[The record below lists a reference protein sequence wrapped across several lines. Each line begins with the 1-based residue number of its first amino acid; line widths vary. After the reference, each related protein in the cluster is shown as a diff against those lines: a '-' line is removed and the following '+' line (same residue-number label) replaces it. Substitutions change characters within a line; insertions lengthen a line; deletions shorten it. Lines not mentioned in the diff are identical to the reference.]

1 MSSGAPSSSSSPQ
14 LSRSSSP
21 SVGSIQDDP
30 TRSRDYAPDDAAR
43 VTPVKR
49 RRLLPLV
56 DLRGG
61 GMAGSS
67 VELGGRGM
75 GGVGGLGGSLGPGRR
90 SRTPLTDL
98 AKSGLCVS
106 SDVGDGGGV
115 RITHLTGSSGMG
127 VNVGGSMV
135 DMDEGETRFPRLDQC
150 AHFHYEYVELPPLQ
164 ISLVHEELKP
174 LSAGTGYACE
184 DTENRSHLVQVA
196 SLGRSWVLR
205 RTYDNFR
212 FLDRQLH
219 RCCYDRKFSHLPEL
233 PPEEN
238 LPGNDREAAV
248 AGLLGEYVA
257 RLSEVAGSL
266 ITCGPVLNWLE
277 LDNRGHR
284 LIVTDDSDIN
294 TPAVAA
300 AYVVKRYIAQAS
312 DEISFEVGDMISVI
326 DMPPPEESIWW
337 RGKRGFQVGFFPC
350 ECVQVIGDKVPQ
362 TIQPQT
368 LTLPPARTQPA
379 IAAGHQHH
387 TLHSGAQAPMKPVLR
402 KHGKLIAFFRSFIL
416 SRPSRRKLK
425 QSGILRERVF
435 GCDLG
440 EHLLNSGHEIPMVLR
455 CCSEFLEGHGVVD
468 GIYRLSGITSN
479 IQKLRNA
486 FDEDRIPDLYGDEN
500 ILQDIHCVSSVLK
513 MYFREL
519 PNPLLTYQL
528 YEKFV
533 AAVMQDEDVRLLY
546 LRDVVQQLPP
556 PHYRTLEYLV
566 QHLARIAS
574 HSCDT
579 GMTPKN
585 IAIVWAPNLLRSK
598 DLDNGGVAAL
608 QDVGTQA
615 VVTEYLVRYVDL
627 IFNDKIP
634 TFYHSTNGVEGTPK
648 KSRPKSL
655 AISTPTK
662 LLSIEEAR
670 TRALNPAIKP
680 DQKYIEVGGGPQNLP
695 PKYHTVI
702 ELPNRK
708 GGSLK
713 QKKSPSGWKSIFSK
727 GRSIHKHQRKA
738 STPSD
743 IHLNISAL
751 DSPGRLDTS
760 DWESPERVNR
770 DERESRSSSLS
781 SPIPSP
787 RTHNRS
793 VSHDSYF
800 NTLENQTNNLPS
812 QVPVKEEGESDIDF
826 SPSHSRMNLDISELD
841 LNFSTSEKDLKGFE
855 VDTLKSTSVEDP
867 DDMSGS
873 TLDMENLSMCSD
885 SAKSKENLSPRPEK
899 KSLKE
904 KIRHRFTSPPTQ
916 RRVDHGISDSSED
929 SCNNS
934 LKRASASLKD
944 KIVYALS
951 PETTRR
957 RSDASP
963 KAASPSSSPKLKH
976 VRTTDG
982 SNKGNQA
989 KHETSGYLSTSK
1001 MSEMDNNVETVL
1013 AEVHVEPGSRESG
1026 DTSSRQSM
1034 DSALIDP
1041 ELLDKITHLRTSPSI
1056 SASEVSNTSIAD
1068 ISPSDNECIS
1078 LGTLGKCYSGLV
1090 IATQVKETGSDSSS
1104 SNILSSATVV
1114 APGTPPVTII
1124 AEGSEVKEETQVTPM
1139 DEDLTPL
1146 QEIPK
1151 ARPNSLLG
1159 LPTAELLTLGSA
1171 LTSPE
1176 TPQGDSTFL
1185 EIQYHP
1191 LSDTTEPSTPSESQF
1206 VQDLVAGGHSVPN
1219 PPVVD
1224 EPRQSSPLSV
1234 DLSSSDEPTEDGPMY
1249 ENVDISSS
1257 VHSGQN
1263 SINPYDEPEP
1273 LSPTTSIQSSLASF
1287 QTSQTSGQ
1295 GLLESEVVGSD
1306 VDYENYNCSSEYE
1319 NIKYGAEYEN
1329 VHFRP
1334 DYPGLDFE
1342 LTDESVRVEERHIG
1356 SVDRETD
1363 EKLVCAD
1370 RSPRDICYENVNVAE
1385 GETMSVDENYENV
1398 ATSVKES
1405 LPVYE
1410 NLDESDDQ
1418 EHIVPE
1424 VDDAYEEYSFTE
1436 QPEYENV
1443 EFKSQASAVLDG
1455 APKTDKSEVEI
1466 EGEMVYQ
1473 QVKFL
1478 RQSIQEVNELLKVN
1492 GEKQRNHKKSQNDSV
1507 SESSLTEPLDTAVD
1521 TVNLIDNSSELPVQV
1536 PQMGD
1541 TSVPKPCESMP
1552 CSQNTVSQP
1561 VEIAI
1566 DNDISIQPNEDSEC
1580 LDSPVT
1586 PSSTSLATEVL
1597 VLPAFASP
1605 TESTTDDVTSPVS
1618 SDDGSSPKPVQDP
1631 HGQCLSPSTVPPILP
1646 SLSPPTPEC
1655 VPVPPAATST
1665 PNRTLTSIITPAPW
1679 PRTTSRHTSITA
1691 PVPRPRQLPKLNLS
1705 SPLVSPVSTP
1715 SSVSISPDSPA
1726 TPGTPSAA
1734 SGHDTPTEEN
1744 PNFKVFQPSHLPVVI
1759 SNQKVDSVES
1769 KVSHGMDASS
1779 TTTSAKEYMSTG
1791 RSLGT
1796 HIPPESVN
1804 QDLNISL
1811 EKKTSPAASSLQRFK
1826 TSPDF
1831 RLSSKVT
1838 GVQGTS
1844 QENTSKEAEDAS
1856 AIAVVTFCS
1865 NPADPDDQM
1874 KRERIE
1880 KYKEER
1886 RSFLREKYKSDSFRG
1901 EKDEMLLRLKQ
1912 KATSPS
1918 RPEDEDEDE
1927 DEDPHQSSNIRP
1939 ASPRRKG
1946 SISPTKNLYAFEGR
1960 TSPNKPPSTEKQS
1973 MDYTVNTEKND
1984 VDDDDQGNVFKQ
1996 TSPVRRNL
2004 SDMDHPSDIKSPARP
2019 RLSSGSPSTTFQRS
2033 SSCSSNSNNS
2043 KTTGVTS
2050 PRSSLRKTSEKDI
2063 ILKRSSSSE
2072 TKSNLCRKIS
2082 SPTSPVKSPTE
2093 SSPFQRS
2100 ASIGSRRKVI
2110 SNVEDDVN
2118 VKERVAIWSA
2128 AKSQD
2133 NIQSKDIVNKT
2144 SKSEKIGIK
2153 KQEQKTGKEHLTRKN
2168 SVPLSPTRK
2177 SSVTKVTSSSPNLPK
2192 TTPLSPGLP
2201 KATQFPSALPKAP
2214 SVTVSKNSIKSST
2227 IGEGSVDV
2235 NAAGGNIAV
2244 RGNSG
2249 QQRRIRD
2256 MAAIFERDS
2265 PTSGKPALLRQSSRE
2280 EKKER

>member
-1 MSSGAPSSSSSPQ
+1 MLATVEAVLDGM
-14 LSRSSSP
+14 R
-21 SVGSIQDDP
+21 
-30 TRSRDYAPDDAAR
+30 RYA
-43 VTPVKR
+43 
-49 RRLLPLV
+49 
-56 DLRGG
+56 DLRRYSETVLQGCRDF
-61 GMAGSS
+61 AT
-67 VELGGRGM
+67 EC
-75 GGVGGLGGSLGPGRR
+75 
-90 SRTPLTDL
+90 
-98 AKSGLCVS
+98 ASGLCVS

-127 VNVGGSMV
+127 VNVGRSMV

-184 DTENRSHLVQVA
+184 DSENRSHLVQVA

-238 LPGNDREAAV
+238 FPGNDREAAV

-379 IAAGHQHH
+379 VAAGHQHH
-387 TLHSGAQAPMKPVLR
+387 TLHSGAQAPTKPVLR

-455 CCSEFLEGHGVVD
+455 CCSEFLEAHGIVD

-608 QDVGTQA
+608 QAAKKDVGTQA

-743 IHLNISAL
+743 IHLNISDSVVTEADIAPSSSKRLRPVKSVESLVSTSASQRSNRNSQAL

-760 DWESPERVNR
+760 DWESPERVTR

-885 SAKSKENLSPRPEK
+885 SAKSKENTSPRPEK

-916 RRVDHGISDSSED
+916 RRGDHGISDSSED

-976 VRTTDG
+976 VRTTDS
-982 SNKGNQA
+982 SNKGGHGKLEA
-989 KHETSGYLSTSK
+989 YSYLSTSK
-1001 MSEMDNNVETVL
+1001 MTEIDTNVETVL

-1056 SASEVSNTSIAD
+1056 SASEVSNTSMAD
-1068 ISPSDNECIS
+1068 ASPSDNECIS
-1078 LGTLGKCYSGLV
+1078 LGTLGKSYSGLV
-1090 IATQVKETGSDSSS
+1090 VATQFKETSSDSSS
-1104 SNILSSATVV
+1104 SNIPSSATVV

-1124 AEGSEVKEETQVTPM
+1124 AEGSEIQGETQVTPM

-1146 QEIPK
+1146 QEVPK

-1219 PPVVD
+1219 PPIVD

-1234 DLSSSDEPTEDGPMY
+1234 DLSSSDDPTEDGPMY

-1263 SINPYDEPEP
+1263 SINQYDEPEP

-1295 GLLESEVVGSD
+1295 GLLESEVAGSD
-1306 VDYENYNCSSEYE
+1306 LDYENYNCSSEYE
-1319 NIKYGAEYEN
+1319 NVKYGAEYEN
-1329 VHFRP
+1329 VQFQP
-1334 DYPGLDFE
+1334 EYPVLDFE
-1342 LTDESVRVEERHIG
+1342 LTDESVRVEERQIS
-1356 SVDRETD
+1356 SVDRVND
-1363 EKLVCAD
+1363 EKSVCAD
-1370 RSPRDICYENVNVAE
+1370 ISPRNTCYENVNVAK
-1385 GETMSVDENYENV
+1385 GETMLVDDDYENV
-1398 ATSVKES
+1398 ASSIKDS
-1405 LPVYE
+1405 PPVYE
-1410 NLDESDDQ
+1410 NLDESSDDQ

-1443 EFKSQASAVLDG
+1443 EFKSQASAVSDG
-1455 APKTDKSEVEI
+1455 APKTDICEAEI

-1478 RQSIQEVNELLKVN
+1478 RKSIQEVNELLKVN
-1492 GEKQRNHKKSQNDSV
+1492 GEKQKIHKTQNDSV
-1507 SESSLTEPLDTAVD
+1507 SESALTGPLDTAVD
-1521 TVNLIDNSSELPVQV
+1521 TVNLLDISSELPIQV
-1536 PQMGD
+1536 PQVGD
-1541 TSVPKPCESMP
+1541 ICAPKPCEPMP
-1552 CSQNTVSQP
+1552 CSQNLVSQS

-1566 DNDISIQPNEDSEC
+1566 DNDLSTQPNEDSEC

-1618 SDDGSSPKPVQDP
+1618 SDDGSSPKPVQDS
-1631 HGQCLSPSTVPPILP
+1631 HGQCLSPATVPPILP
-1646 SLSPPTPEC
+1646 SLSPPTPEN

-1679 PRTTSRHTSITA
+1679 PRTASRHTSITA

-1705 SPLVSPVSTP
+1705 SPLVSPVSSP

-1726 TPGTPSAA
+1726 TPGTPSGA

-1744 PNFKVFQPSHLPVVI
+1744 PNFQVLQPSHSPVAVQ
-1759 SNQKVDSVES
+1759 NQKVELGEP
-1769 KVSHGMDASS
+1769 KVSHDVDINYAPS
-1779 TTTSAKEYMSTG
+1779 SAKESILTSH
-1791 RSLGT
+1791 SLGT
-1796 HIPPESVN
+1796 HIPPDPVN
-1804 QDLNISL
+1804 QDIKISV
-1811 EKKTSPAASSLQRFK
+1811 EKKTSIPASSSLQRFK

-1838 GVQGTS
+1838 GVQGIP
-1844 QENTSKEAEDAS
+1844 QENTSKEAEDVS
-1856 AIAVVTFCS
+1856 AMSVVTLCS
-1865 NPADPDDQM
+1865 NPADPDDQL

-1901 EKDEMLLRLKQ
+1901 EKDEMLMRLKQ

-1918 RPEDEDEDE
+1918 RPEDEDETS
-1927 DEDPHQSSNIRP
+1927 HQSSNTRSV
-1939 ASPRRKG
+1939 SPRRKG
-1946 SISPTKNLYAFEGR
+1946 SISPTKSFDAHEGR
-1960 TSPNKPPSTEKQS
+1960 TSPSKHL
-1973 MDYTVNTEKND
+1973 NTEKHSFD
-1984 VDDDDQGNVFKQ
+1984 HTITTDKKDDDDDQGNVFKR
-1996 TSPVRRNL
+1996 TSPARRSM
-2004 SDMDHPSDIKSPARP
+2004 SDMGRSGEIKSPARP
-2019 RLSSGSPSTTFQRS
+2019 RLSSGSPSTAFQRS
-2033 SSCSSNSNNS
+2033 SSCSSNNNTS
-2043 KTTGVTS
+2043 KSTGVTS
-2050 PRSSLRKTSEKDI
+2050 PRSSLRKTSEKDTL
-2063 ILKRSSSSE
+2063 LKRSVSSE
-2072 TKSNLCRKIS
+2072 TKPNLCRKIS
-2082 SPTSPVKSPTE
+2082 SPTSPVKSPSE

-2100 ASIGSRRKVI
+2100 ASIGSRRKVT
-2110 SNVEDDVN
+2110 NDDVDEDIN

-2128 AKSQD
+2128 GKSQD
-2133 NIQSKDIVNKT
+2133 NIQSKDVNKT
-2144 SKSEKIGIK
+2144 DKTSKHEKLGNK
-2153 KQEQKTGKEHLTRKN
+2153 KQEQKPGKEHLTRKN

-2177 SSVTKVTSSSPNLPK
+2177 SAVTKVTSSSPNVPK
-2192 TTPLSPGLP
+2192 ATPPSPGLP
-2201 KATQFPSALPKAP
+2201 KATLFPSALPKAS
-2214 SVTVSKNSIKSST
+2214 SVSVSKSTIKSST
-2227 IGEGSVDV
+2227 TGEGNTDV
-2235 NAAGGNIAV
+2235 NAAGGNLAV

-2265 PTSGKPALLRQSSRE
+2265 PTSAKPALLRQSSRE
-2280 EKKER
+2280 EKKERY